1 MPREAAWRKRRG
13 MSSSEAQRHLA
24 AAQQARQ
31 RGDPGEAARLF
42 EAALAA
48 DPGNAH
54 AHNALGM
61 IALEA
66 ADHFAAE
73 AHFRAAAAADPT
85 EPALWLN
92 VAKAQ
97 RLRADDE
104 GELASLDAALAIDQ
118 RHFMALLR
126 KAELLERLAR
136 RGPAAQSWSGV
147 VMLAEQAGELPPQIA
162 DAVAHGRGF
171 VAAHGE
177 ALGAAMADGL
187 EAARA
192 GLPPRE
198 LRRFD
203 ACVETMLGR
212 RRVYRNECHG
222 VYFPFLPPD
231 EFFAREHF
239 PWMAGI
245 EAETD
250 AIRDE
255 FRSVMAGDGV
265 PLRPYVAQA
274 AGTPVNKWTPLDNSL
289 AWGAM
294 FLWEYGVRDEAL
306 CARCPETA
314 AALEAL
320 PRADIPG
327 RGPTA
332 FFSILEPRAT
342 IPPHTGVTNVR
353 AIVHLPLIVPE
364 GCAFRVGG
372 ETRAWREGEAFAF
385 DDTIEHEAIN
395 PSDQRRAVLIFDT
408 WNPHLSE
415 AERVLVRAMF
425 AVGDASGLAP
435 DERGAGL

>member
-1 MPREAAWRKRRG
+1 MIVWRKRRD
-13 MSSSEAQRHLA
+13 MNTAEAQRHLA

-31 RGDPGEAARLF
+31 RGDVTGATRLF
-42 EAALAA
+42 ENALAA
-48 DPGNAH
+48 DPANPH

-61 IALEA
+61 IALDA
-66 ADHFAAE
+66 NDPAAAE
-73 AHFRAAAAADPT
+73 TRFRAAAAADPT

-97 RLRADDE
+97 RLRGDGD

-126 KAELLERLAR
+126 KAELLERMER
-136 RGPAAQSWSGV
+136 RGAAAQSWGGV
-147 VMLAEQAGELPPQIA
+147 VLLAEQAGELPRGIA
-162 DAVAHGRGF
+162 DAVAHGRGY
-171 VAAHGE
+171 VAAHAQ

-187 EAARA
+187 EQARA
-192 GLPPRE
+192 ALDARE

-203 ACVETMLGR
+203 ACVETMLGK

-231 EFFAREHF
+231 EFFDRTHF
-239 PWMAGI
+239 AWMPAI
-245 EAETD
+245 EAQTG

-255 FRSVMAGDGV
+255 FRALIAGEGA

-274 AGTPVNKWTPLDNSL
+274 SGTPANKWTPLDNSL

-294 FLWEYGVRDEAL
+294 FLWEYGVRDDAL
-306 CARCPETA
+306 CARCPVTA
-314 AALEAL
+314 AALDAV

-332 FFSILEPRAT
+332 FFSILEPKTT

-364 GCAFRVGG
+364 GCTFRVGG
-372 ETRAWREGEAFAF
+372 ETRSWREGEAFAF
-385 DDTIEHEAIN
+385 DDTIEHEAVN
-395 PSDQRRAVLIFDT
+395 DSDQRRAVLIFDT

-415 AERVLVRAMF
+415 AECTLIRTMF
-425 AVGDASGLAP
+425 AVGDASSLAP